1 MLNTIP
7 GTAFYFQIP
16 DESEERILYP
26 ATVQEWNENSY
37 TAGLN
42 ENDPALEAGQEV
54 LIYYEIE
61 HELVKQG
68 ARIEL
73 VSKMDST
80 IVFRFELTGD
90 SVSAERRQS
99 YRVSTVMAEVS
110 ATFGAEEN
118 CPVLDVSATGFA
130 VVASRRYRT
139 ATVVDAAVYYAGI
152 TSCGKGRIESIRE
165 LEPGRIR
172 FGVHCIS
179 DKETGGTLQA
189 GLQNI
194 YASVQLQHLLRLK
207 QVVAAVDAAT

>member
-1 MLNTIP
+1 MLNTVP
-7 GTAFYFQIP
+7 GTGFYLQIS
-16 DESEERILYP
+16 DESEERFLYP

-37 TAGLN
+37 TAGLQQD
-42 ENDPALEAGQEV
+42 DPAPEAGQEV

-61 HELVKQG
+61 REFVKQG

-80 IVFRFELTGD
+80 TVFRFELTGD
-90 SVSAERRQS
+90 PVSAERRQCD
-99 YRVSTVMAEVS
+99 RVSTVMAEVS

-139 ATVVDAAVYYAGI
+139 ATVVDATVHYAGI
-152 TSCGKGRIESIRE
+152 ASSGKGRIESVRE
-165 LEPGRIR
+165 LESGRIR

-179 DKETGGTLQA
+179 DKETGGTLRA
-189 GLQNI
+189 GLQEI
-194 YASVQLQHLLRLK
+194 SASVQRQHLRRLK
-207 QVVAAVDAAT
+207 RAS